1 MTNQAQPIS
10 QRGFSLIEALIVIAI
25 IAILGALAIPFFGG
39 FLANR
44 NLKSAARSIAG
55 DIFELKERAIAED
68 RVYQITFNLGAN
80 NYVLT
85 QCNDTAL
92 PCNGT
97 VIATKSPAAFQNGIT
112 INALNPVGGT
122 VIQIQP
128 RGTINPP
135 GNANESIT
143 LANGRGSKATITIS
157 LTGRASV
164 DWTGTMQ

>member
-1 MTNQAQPIS
+1 MNNQTESIS
-10 QRGFSLIEALIVIAI
+10 QEGFSLIEALVVMAI
-25 IAILGALAIPFFGG
+25 IAILGALATPFFGG
-39 FLANR
+39 FLENR
-44 NLKSAARSIAG
+44 DLKSAARSLAG
-55 DIFELKERAIAED
+55 DIFELKERAIGED
-68 RVYQITFNLGAN
+68 RLYQIAFNVGAN
-80 NYVLT
+80 NYVMT

-97 VIATKSPAAFQNGIT
+97 VIATKSPKAFRNSIS

-135 GNANESIT
+135 GNANETVT
-143 LANGRGSKATITIS
+143 LVNGRGSRATITIS